1 MFVNARIC
9 LNSPGQRPRACQNPS
24 NLPFVNLSSLPGEVY
39 LPLPLPRD
47 PGAPK
52 VELSIITVGPFGHFF
67 STLFPSTFS
76 THFWEPKST
85 PRGLKNDP
93 REASTSTFWCPN
105 GSLSFPSFFVR
116 FSLRCGTQLEAL
128 GGKLVASFLSLL
140 FSTRALL
147 QHRACHE
154 TL

>member
-1 MFVNARIC
+1 MPSRLPEIRRP
-9 LNSPGQRPRACQNPS
+9 LGQRRVRTRASVNCQLSIPS
-24 NLPFVNLSSLPGEVY
+24 PYPS
-39 LPLPLPRD
+39 
-47 PGAPK
+47 PGAPEFERPMM
-52 VELSIITVGPFGHFF
+52 VIGPFDNFF

-76 THFWEPKST
+76 THFGEPKST

-93 REASTSTFWCPN
+93 LEASTSTFWCPN